1 MRATNVVTE
10 ERRVSESGSGQGSM
24 YPLSGTFRHAPP
36 HSGTEPRNRYNLFE
50 NLGATLA
57 HLAYSK
63 SIWLESGSNQLF
75 FFAYLTVLWTFEIDI
90 AREWEQSALFFCIPY
105 STLDTRN
112 RYRSRVGA
120 IAFPKRHTFVTF
132 ERLFSG
138 CLGRYRRKFGRLSSG
153 VVWGGFGVVWGD
165 FGEALRRRWE
175 SLGRL
180 WEAFSS
186 SHLLFFPLYTQKC
199 WE

>member
-24 YPLSGTFRHAPP
+24 YPLPARSLTFRHVPARFL
-36 HSGTEPRNRYNLFE
+36 TEPRNRGIHLV

-90 AREWEQSALFFCIPY
+90 AREWEQSHLQNAIHSSLLKGRFHDASDDIAENLTGFRLGWWSGKAL
-105 STLDTRN
+105 
-112 RYRSRVGA
+112 G
-120 IAFPKRHTFVTF
+120 
-132 ERLFSG
+132 
-138 CLGRYRRKFGRLSSG
+138 
-153 VVWGGFGVVWGD
+153 
-165 FGEALRRRWE
+165 
-175 SLGRL
+175 
-180 WEAFSS
+180 
-186 SHLLFFPLYTQKC
+186 
-199 WE
+199 